1 MVALL
6 VYAHRCVCILHVP
19 SSQHISFV
27 LIKLSCRVQLACVA
41 DSCRV
46 HHGLVSDMLLS
57 QTAAF
62 GAGLSAE

>member
-1 MVALL
+1 M
-6 VYAHRCVCILHVP
+6 CVLHIP
-19 SSQHISFV
+19 SSQHIGFV
-27 LIKLSCRVQLACVA
+27 LIKLSCSVQLAGVA

-62 GAGLSAE
+62 SAGLAVE